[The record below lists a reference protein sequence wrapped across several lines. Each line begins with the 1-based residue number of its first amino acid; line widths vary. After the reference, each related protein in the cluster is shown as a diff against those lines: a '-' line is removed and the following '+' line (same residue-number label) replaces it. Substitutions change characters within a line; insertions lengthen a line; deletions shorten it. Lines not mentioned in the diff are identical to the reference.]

1 MKRLAYVFS
10 VVLAVGMAGALFV
23 KPVAAQGGCSG
34 LSCQSQGDCGS
45 NCFCNTPST
54 TCFSNNN

>member
-34 LSCQSQGDCGS
+34 LQCYSQADCGPNCNCQSG
-45 NCFCNTPST
+45 
-54 TCFSNNN
+54 TCFFNNN